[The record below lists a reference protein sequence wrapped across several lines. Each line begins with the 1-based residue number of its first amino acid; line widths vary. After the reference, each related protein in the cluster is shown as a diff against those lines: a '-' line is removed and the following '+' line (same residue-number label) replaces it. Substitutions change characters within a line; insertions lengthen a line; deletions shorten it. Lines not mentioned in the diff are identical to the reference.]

1 MAALAS
7 FDPVE
12 RSAGDRLLVRAAD
25 ELHADSIIGDDT
37 WAGLAELYDEQQL
50 IEVCMVVGQY
60 HLVGFTLNSLRI
72 ARSRASKGC
81 PDDDRR
87 DHWRTDPAPVACA
100 EGLDGLVLNVGIGG
114 LGRHV
119 AFEGARRESGP
130 TWSHLG

>member
-12 RSAGDRLLVRAAD
+12 RSAGDELLVRAAD

-72 ARSRASKGC
+72 AREAG
-81 PDDDRR
+81 
-87 DHWRTDPAPVACA
+87 V
-100 EGLDGLVLNVGIGG
+100 EGLP
-114 LGRHV
+114 R
-119 AFEGARRESGP
+119 
-130 TWSHLG
+130 